1 MKGERYERIRDGDEH
16 EQLAC
21 AVLRLA
27 HEVATLNKYLGT
39 FMSSLESLQAS
50 VNANTAANAELTTS
64 VNAAIAKI
72 GTGTPSNDAEI
83 IALATAVDANT
94 ANANALK
101 MALDAAVNPVPPVEP
116 PVE

>member
-1 MKGERYERIRDGDEH
+1 MEGERYERSRGGD

-27 HEVATLNKYLGT
+27 TELAILNKHLGT
-39 FMSSLESLQAS
+39 FMTAVEHLQTS
-50 VNANTAANAELTTS
+50 VTANTAATTELTTS

-72 GTGTPSNDAEI
+72 GTGTPGNDAEI

-101 MALDAAVNPVPPVEP
+101 TALDAAVNPVPPA
-116 PVE
+116 